1 MIQFLRSVIEEGTQA
16 SSKRFVLVA
25 ATLTLCPAT
34 IGLTVAAILG
44 HQVAEALWA
53 VTTPLAGMA
62 GVAYV
67 GGKAAERGQL
77 QGPSDAP

>member
-1 MIQFLRSVIEEGTQA
+1 MTYLRSIIDSGSGA
-16 SSKRFVLVA
+16 SSKRFALVVA
-25 ATLTLCPAT
+25 VLTLAPAT
-34 IGLTVAAILG
+34 IGLTIAAIMG

-67 GGKAAERGQL
+67 GGKAAERGQK
-77 QGPSDAP
+77 GEPDA